1 MCTGYT
7 FNIFLIIK
15 KADRWVMEKKKYLWC
30 VLSIIVGFVI
40 FVAAG
45 INKRITFCDEI
56 YTYMIVNAPNGAYQ
70 LAEGQWYT
78 RQQTVD
84 MLGHSSND
92 SVVQMLRNVKG
103 DPHPP
108 LYYGLV
114 YIASFFGGLNISEWP
129 GLSVNLIMYIVTV
142 LLFWLIIDRI
152 FGRPGMAA
160 VAAIVYALNVGTLS
174 DAMLIRMYMQLTFF
188 TIAFAYVVWRL
199 CENKEKLSSYVLLG
213 VVTAGGFLTQYYFC
227 FIPIA
232 FFVVWAIYNI
242 AHKNYSCIIK
252 YLVSMFA
259 AVAVDTIV
267 WHYWIGTLLSN
278 NNSGAIKENA
288 MNFVNIFNSMFRGFE
303 SVQLILFQK
312 WHIVGGLA
320 VIIVVVAT
328 LLSKRVNARFRN
340 MRLYVGGLSVT
351 LFLYSTIVYYL
362 TPTYLMSSRYFY
374 AVSAV
379 EILLVSVSV
388 CALVCTFAT
397 DERIGK
403 KRKILV
409 NAGVAVACLVMD
421 ACILAFGYGID
432 YYTNVKTYDTQSECL
447 EEYSDIPWVLCGDEN
462 WEMTANFMD
471 YIIPDKLM
479 RITENTPYGIE
490 NELEKADKF
499 MIVARTNEGNTQGD
513 MALYYYIGTT
523 GRFAKSELV
532 MERNGLS
539 YFLAYPAE

>member
-1 MCTGYT
+1 
-7 FNIFLIIK
+7 
-15 KADRWVMEKKKYLWC
+15 MEKKKYLWC
-30 VLSIIVGFVI
+30 VISVIVGVVI
-40 FVAAG
+40 FVVAG
-45 INKRITFCDEI
+45 VSKRITFCDEI

-92 SVVQMLRNVKG
+92 SVVQMFWNVKG
-103 DPHPP
+103 DSHPP

-114 YIASFFGGLNISEWP
+114 YIASLIGGLNISEWT
-129 GLSVNLIMYIVTV
+129 GLAVNLLMYIGTM

-160 VAAIVYALNVGTLS
+160 AAAIVYALNVGTLS

-188 TIAFAYVVWRL
+188 TIAFAYAAWRL
-199 CENKEKLSSYVLLG
+199 WENKEKLSGYVLLG
-213 VVTAGGFLTQYYFC
+213 IATAGGFLTQYYFC
-227 FIPIA
+227 FIPIG

-242 AHKNYSCIIK
+242 ARKKYSCIIK
-252 YLVSMFA
+252 YLVSMSA
-259 AVAVDTIV
+259 AVAVDTIL
-267 WHYWIGTLLSN
+267 WHYWIGTMLSN
-278 NNSGAIKENA
+278 SDSGAIKENA
-288 MNFVNIFNSMFRGFE
+288 MNFVNIFNSMFRGLE
-303 SVQLILFQK
+303 SVQLIIFQK

-320 VIIVVVAT
+320 VIIVVVIA
-328 LLSKRVNARFRN
+328 LVSERVNASFRN
-340 MRLYVGGLSVT
+340 MRLYVGGLSAM
-351 LFLYSTIVYYL
+351 LFFYSTIVYYL

-374 AVSAV
+374 AASAV
-379 EILLVSVSV
+379 EILLVAVCI
-388 CALVCTFAT
+388 CALVCTFVT
-397 DERIGK
+397 DERLGK
-403 KRKILV
+403 KRKIFV
-409 NAGVAVACLVMD
+409 NAGTAVVCIAMD
-421 ACILAFGYGID
+421 IGILAFGYGID
-432 YYTNVKTYDTQSECL
+432 YYADAAAYDTQRECL

-471 YIIPDKLM
+471 YIIPEKLM

-490 NELEKADKF
+490 KELEKADKF

-539 YFLAYPAE
+539 YFLAYPEEF